1 MKKVFLYLF
10 LVYCFTNACSNNEKR
25 QEQTILSIPVSTSQI
40 TSETNY
46 SDFLEDIKAIKLETK
61 DSLNVLQEVDK
72 VMIDDDKVFVLDMFR
87 FRGVMAFD
95 TSGKFLFSLKAGGG
109 AEGEFSHL
117 SGMSIDTKR
126 KELIIYSTP
135 NVLHY
140 SYDGRFI
147 KKKTFDLLGT
157 NFETNG
163 DINAFIGQDY
173 GLIVTDTAGKVIYKL
188 FEKSKIYNLKFLQ
201 PFQVHKRGILFRHSL
216 NDTIYLANKQ
226 GLTPHTIIDF
236 QDKKLTAENIENMIK
251 NDIKE
256 LPNGKMGRIKY
267 FFDTE
272 NVVYFAFEYNQMLY
286 VSFYDKRTK
295 TTKII
300 RGNAKNQNDITL
312 EETLPYVV
320 GVHEN
325 NLIAVIFAERTHLD
339 LPKLR
344 PNKYSIKVLKSFQNK
359 GDSNIP
365 HNPNLILMKLK

>member
-188 FEKSKIYNLKFLQ
+188 FEKSKIYNFTN
-201 PFQVHKRGILFRHSL
+201 S
-216 NDTIYLANKQ
+216 TNKCN
-226 GLTPHTIIDF
+226 F
-236 QDKKLTAENIENMIK
+236 
-251 NDIKE
+251 
-256 LPNGKMGRIKY
+256 
-267 FFDTE
+267 
-272 NVVYFAFEYNQMLY
+272 
-286 VSFYDKRTK
+286 
-295 TTKII
+295 
-300 RGNAKNQNDITL
+300 
-312 EETLPYVV
+312 
-320 GVHEN
+320 
-325 NLIAVIFAERTHLD
+325 
-339 LPKLR
+339 
-344 PNKYSIKVLKSFQNK
+344 
-359 GDSNIP
+359 
-365 HNPNLILMKLK
+365 